1 MRRGAQAG
9 ALAGT
14 TTAAAMYLAAL
25 VTGIRPLPDLLSEP
39 VLALMPGPVFGFL
52 IDRLQHLGKVLAEAG
67 LLGAMIVALALIG
80 AAYASVAARRRVPQ
94 LGLLAGALAWALT
107 CLVVLPLGGEGLLG
121 LNEGVATPLV
131 WAVLY
136 LIYGVVLEAAATPAP
151 AGVDEGRRRIPLA
164 LAGIGVLV
172 LGVRL
177 VPGWYRTVL
186 GAPENGLAGPAPELT
201 PTADFYVVSKN
212 FSDPQ
217 VSSGNWSLQV
227 TGQVDSPL
235 RLSYQDL
242 RELPSHTQFTTLECV
257 SNNVGGPQISTGQF
271 TGVLL
276 KDLLDKAKI
285 RPAAQALVFRAR
297 DGYLESIPL
306 SLLADGL
313 EVLVA
318 YDLNGGPLPAAHGYP
333 ARILIPGHYGMKG
346 PKWLDN
352 IEAAPRVVDGY
363 WENQGWNR
371 DAVVKTM
378 SRIDAPQDGAI
389 VKGPVMIA
397 GIAFAGVRGIQRVE
411 VSTDGGQTWGDA
423 DLKPPLSAL
432 TWNLWTF
439 AWERPGPGQHALQV
453 RATDGGGRLQS
464 ADGRPS
470 YPDGSSGY
478 HTVRVSVGG

>member
-9 ALAGT
+9 AVAGT

-52 IDRLQHLGKVLAEAG
+52 IDRLQHLGKVLEEAG
-67 LLGAMIVALALIG
+67 LLLAMIAALAVLG
-80 AAYASVAARRRVPQ
+80 MAYTAVAARRRIPQ
-94 LGLLAGALAWALT
+94 LGLVAGALAWAVT
-107 CLVVLPLGGEGLLG
+107 CLVVLPLSGDGWLG
-121 LNEGVATPLV
+121 LNEGVTTPLV
-131 WAVLY
+131 WALLY
-136 LIYGVVLEAAATPAP
+136 LIYAVLLEAAATPDP
-151 AGVDEGRRRIPLA
+151 TSVDMGRRRIPLA

-186 GAPENGLAGPAPELT
+186 GAPENAVAGPAPELT

-217 VSSGNWSLQV
+217 VSSAGWNLQV
-227 TGQVDSPL
+227 IGQVDSPL
-235 RLSYQDL
+235 RLSYADL
-242 RELPSHTQFTTLECV
+242 RGLPPHTQFTTLECV

-276 KDLLDKAKI
+276 RDLLAMARI

-297 DGYLESIPL
+297 DGYEESIPL

-318 YDLNGGPLPAAHGYP
+318 YDLNGAPLPSAHGYP

-346 PKWLDN
+346 PKWLDS
-352 IEAAPRVVDGY
+352 IEATPRVLDGY

-378 SRIDAPQDGAI
+378 SRIDAPEDGAI
-389 VKGPVMIA
+389 VRGSTTVA

-411 VSTDGGQTWGDA
+411 ISTNGGQSWADA
-423 DLKPPLSAL
+423 ELKPPLSPL
-432 TWNLWTF
+432 TWTLWTYT
-439 AWERPGPGQHALQV
+439 WSSPPTGQHTLQV
-453 RATDGGGRLQS
+453 RATDGGGHLQS

-478 HTVRVSVGG
+478 HGIRVNVGG